1 MSQQD
6 APRKVQKGKMQGP
19 KSGWTSSRLGAQR
32 TRTTR
37 KPEGAS
43 QAEKMKTENDKTLRP
58 RYLGSRARF

>member
-32 TRTTR
+32 TRTKK
-37 KPEGAS
+37 KPQRAR
-43 QAEKMKTENDKTLRP
+43 QAEKMKTEDDKRLCP
-58 RYLGSRARF
+58 WYLGSRARF